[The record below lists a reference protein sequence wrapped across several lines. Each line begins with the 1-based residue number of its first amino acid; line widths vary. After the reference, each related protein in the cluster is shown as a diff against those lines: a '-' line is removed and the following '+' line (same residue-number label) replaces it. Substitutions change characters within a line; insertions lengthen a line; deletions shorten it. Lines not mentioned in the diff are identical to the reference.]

1 MSDRASL
8 ILDELAGGERLT
20 TDEIVESTG
29 LERSAVSAELSA
41 LKNAGRAIS
50 GRGGWT
56 LTDAAPAAPRR
67 HEAPEPTS
75 DPGRREK
82 AKKRMAKVRAK
93 RKEAPTTQTAKKPA
107 RAAHPAVAAIEAGLP
122 PGAHYVFG
130 ITELGQLTITDR
142 HDAQKTM
149 RMSQVDTARLALAL
163 TRWATLIAV
172 RGETEAA

>member
-93 RKEAPTTQTAKKPA
+93 RKEAPTTQTAKTPPA
-107 RAAHPAVAAIEAGLP
+107 PSP
-122 PGAHYVFG
+122 PPTAP
-130 ITELGQLTITDR
+130 TITN
-142 HDAQKTM
+142 A
-149 RMSQVDTARLALAL
+149 
-163 TRWATLIAV
+163 TRRPTFCVSTSRRAKRSACSTPTC
-172 RGETEAA
+172 RG